1 MSKKKSFLPRNFK
14 DWTKF
19 TKQLKTKKKT
29 KILSRF
35 ALPYL
40 LTYLV
45 HHSFQLFIPFYENTK
60 TPLRWSRANFQNI
73 MCPTKL
79 ENVTVNYSRFQET
92 CHPLFFSTF
101 NVFPL
106 HKKGRLKRRVSENR
120 QQSSRNVVG
129 SPRGRSP

>member
-29 KILSRF
+29 KFLSRF
-35 ALPYL
+35 ALP
-40 LTYLV
+40 YLV

-92 CHPLFFSTF
+92 CHPL
-101 NVFPL
+101 VFPL
-106 HKKGRLKRRVSENR
+106 LDSGP
-120 QQSSRNVVG
+120 RNDTRNKTLRGVIQIFIHG
-129 SPRGRSP
+129 SNKLSTRT